1 MRSLGHNLNQTAS
14 TSNRLRWSRPSC
26 LAVYGSSGQQRFRP
40 CHFFLLK
47 LGAYR
52 PCAKVHLELGF
63 SVNRHVV
70 LTPIWHQI
78 LDVNRLTMLSLGA
91 LTVRGLRSDG
101 SESRRSSGFPNA
113 LARFRTVHVWVRTV
127 RARVD
132 GLFLR
137 EEPESSRLPEGTP
150 SGGRDPVVVLGSTDH
165 IRRL

>member
-1 MRSLGHNLNQTAS
+1 
-14 TSNRLRWSRPSC
+14 
-26 LAVYGSSGQQRFRP
+26 
-40 CHFFLLK
+40 
-47 LGAYR
+47 
-52 PCAKVHLELGF
+52 
-63 SVNRHVV
+63 
-70 LTPIWHQI
+70 
-78 LDVNRLTMLSLGA
+78 MLSLKA

-101 SESRRSSGFPNA
+101 SESRRSSGFLNA
-113 LARFRTVHVWVRTV
+113 LARFRTVHVWGRTV